1 MSLPFFFISDL
12 HLCLFGVEDM
22 QRVMIATSSFV
33 LFRQINRARTCIPHP
48 NRHSLLHWIQKPKTK
63 VWAKLDMQN
72 SKTSLDVTHRP
83 LSSALSAVP
92 PHVTAA
98 FIPNHSYHALGKTT
112 RKRQHRI
119 FPSAIIFIYC
129 GTNPLPFT
137 FCQETYV
144 FPQHMYSHYFWI
156 TCRLS
161 AECIQ
166 FIVSATSA
174 FVAFPSNQSR
184 VYVRI
189 SHHTNHH
196 SFQHWMPKA
205 KLRRCASGG
214 NLARRLL
221 CAGPRYNVQCLCVG
235 PHCNVPCL
243 VCDAHPRS
251 KVRACVIGHATNT
264 LECLDVCLW
273 EQTYAENT

>member
-1 MSLPFFFISDL
+1 MTCFCDIRSNRHACHNTTATVPIDTTTATTPRASRAKPSPRIFSSRSSIAVLMPLGFLFVSDL

-129 GTNPLPFT
+129 GKNPLPFT

-144 FPQHMYSHYFWI
+144 FPQHMYSHYF
-156 TCRLS
+156 
-161 AECIQ
+161 
-166 FIVSATSA
+166 
-174 FVAFPSNQSR
+174 
-184 VYVRI
+184 
-189 SHHTNHH
+189 
-196 SFQHWMPKA
+196 
-205 KLRRCASGG
+205 
-214 NLARRLL
+214 
-221 CAGPRYNVQCLCVG
+221 
-235 PHCNVPCL
+235 
-243 VCDAHPRS
+243 
-251 KVRACVIGHATNT
+251 
-264 LECLDVCLW
+264 
-273 EQTYAENT
+273 